1 MKKSYLIKMQVNPI
15 HLNEWEE
22 VLGKV
27 EAVSVVNDRIEIVL
41 SLMPMFIDI
50 PSSEARFSLPKAG
63 MKVGILKSDR
73 GYLLRNMD
81 SRGLVVPKLEYDGHS
96 PCQF

>member
-1 MKKSYLIKMQVNPI
+1 MQVNPI

-22 VLGKV
+22 ILGKV
-27 EAVSVVNDRIEIVL
+27 EAASVVNDRIEIVL
-41 SLMPMFIDI
+41 SLTPMFIDI

-63 MKVGILKSDR
+63 MKVGILRRHR
-73 GYLLRNMD
+73 GYLLRHLND
-81 SRGLVVPKLEYDGHS
+81 RGLRVRLDYDEHS